1 MEPIDLEHIDVHQLP
16 HSLQV
21 LVACIGLEDAFRLTC
36 VYGGRPKYI
45 PKHAQRTSL
54 ALVLSPEA
62 LQALINDFAGISLE
76 IPKSDHFFRQIRNQN
91 IQLSISDG
99 ISRSALAEKYGLSLR
114 QIANIRRQ
122 DGCIHR

>member
-1 MEPIDLEHIDVHQLP
+1 MEPKDLEHIDVRQLP

-21 LVACIGLEDAFRLTC
+21 LVACIGLENAFRLTC

-54 ALVLSPEA
+54 ALILSPEA
-62 LQALINDFAGISLE
+62 LQALISDFAGISLE

-91 IQLSISDG
+91 IQMGISDG
-99 ISRSALAEKYGLSLR
+99 VSRSALAEKYGLSLR

-122 DGCIHR
+122 DIFIHR

>member
-1 MEPIDLEHIDVHQLP
+1 MEPKDLEHIDVRQLP

-21 LVACIGLEDAFRLTC
+21 LVACIGMENAFRLTC

-45 PKHAQRTSL
+45 PKHAPRTSL
-54 ALVLSPEA
+54 ALILSPEA
-62 LQALINDFAGISLE
+62 LRALINDFAGISLE

-91 IQLSISDG
+91 IQMGISDG
-99 ISRSALAEKYGLSLR
+99 ISRSVLAEKYGLSLR

-122 DGCIHR
+122 DICIHR

>member
-1 MEPIDLEHIDVHQLP
+1 MEQKDLELIDVRQLP

-21 LVACIGLEDAFRLTC
+21 LIACVGLESAFRLTC

-45 PKHAQRTSL
+45 PKHSQRTSL
-54 ALVLSPEA
+54 ALVLSPES
-62 LQALINDFAGISLE
+62 LQALIDAFAGISLE

-91 IQLSISDG
+91 IQTGISDG
-99 ISRSALAEKYGLSLR
+99 ISRSVLAEKYGLSLR

-122 DGCIHR
+122 EVCFHR

>member
-1 MEPIDLEHIDVHQLP
+1 MEPKDLEHIDVHQLP

-21 LVACIGLEDAFRLTC
+21 LIACVGLESAFRLTC

-54 ALVLSPEA
+54 ALILSPES
-62 LQALINDFAGISLE
+62 LQALIDDFAGISLE

-91 IQLSISDG
+91 IQMGISDG
-99 ISRSALAEKYGLSLR
+99 LSRSALAEKYGLSLR

-122 DGCIHR
+122 DNCCPR

>member
-1 MEPIDLEHIDVHQLP
+1 MESKDLEHIDVRQLP
-16 HSLQV
+16 HSLQM
-21 LVACIGLEDAFRLTC
+21 LVACIGLENAFRLTC

-54 ALVLSPEA
+54 ALILSPEA

-76 IPKSDHFFRQIRNQN
+76 IPKSDHFFRQIRNQH
-91 IQLSISDG
+91 IQMGISDG
-99 ISRSALAEKYGLSLR
+99 VSRSALAEKYGLSLR

-122 DGCIHR
+122 DICIHR